1 MNDKSDKR
9 LLFITADEVTVY
21 FWQGPTL
28 KQASLLPPGEEGV
41 AAFAALLAAR
51 PQIPNTIL
59 LDLVEEEFRVENI
72 PHVLIN
78 RHQLLARNAARLF
91 RAATWRRY
99 QVLGREK
106 TGRRDDRVLFS
117 AITNNEIL
125 KPWIDVLSR
134 HQAPLIAIHSVP
146 YLIGKLGKP
155 LGLAAK
161 TVLIMIDVKGSG
173 LRQTFFRDGQLA
185 ISRLALTSHLDDTT
199 ERHVDYLVSEI
210 GRSKLYLQGLQ
221 LLPFDRSDLDV
232 WLISSEERLQAPAD
246 NPGDIAPNIRLHSRQ
261 LSEIARQLGL
271 VDASAARGY
280 QANLVL
286 AQLAASL
293 RGGGYARTQER
304 RYALHRTIKR
314 AVGFVAMASL
324 GAVFLWALGPFTQVL
339 SAKDRLLMLTD
350 QLDHFALLAAEHAH
364 EEVLI
369 EQAAKMRAAVIS
381 AQWLSQVPATPE
393 PFLRSLGPIL
403 IQFPDFQP
411 EQISWRLKTAG
422 PATPADPDFLI
433 YQAEP
438 DLPAD
443 PDLPTKPDLPGDTGF
458 RQIVQ
463 IKGQQNLPDANLRRG
478 LLRAR
483 QFEQAL
489 RRQMPGVI
497 RVKIA
502 HQQPLDFRS
511 EIALYGTSF
520 AVHHSAP
527 FDLQLVLRVIP
538 RELPALDAPTL
549 NKVEE

>member
-199 ERHVDYLVSEI
+199 ERHADCLVSEI
-210 GRSKLYLQGLQ
+210 GKSKCYLQRLQ
-221 LLPFDRSDLDV
+221 LCHLT
-232 WLISSEERLQAPAD
+232 
-246 NPGDIAPNIRLHSRQ
+246 
-261 LSEIARQLGL
+261 
-271 VDASAARGY
+271 AA
-280 QANLVL
+280 
-286 AQLAASL
+286 
-293 RGGGYARTQER
+293 
-304 RYALHRTIKR
+304 I
-314 AVGFVAMASL
+314 
-324 GAVFLWALGPFTQVL
+324 
-339 SAKDRLLMLTD
+339 LM
-350 QLDHFALLAAEHAH
+350 F
-364 EEVLI
+364 
-369 EQAAKMRAAVIS
+369 
-381 AQWLSQVPATPE
+381 
-393 PFLRSLGPIL
+393 G
-403 IQFPDFQP
+403 
-411 EQISWRLKTAG
+411 
-422 PATPADPDFLI
+422 
-433 YQAEP
+433 
-438 DLPAD
+438 
-443 PDLPTKPDLPGDTGF
+443 
-458 RQIVQ
+458 
-463 IKGQQNLPDANLRRG
+463 
-478 LLRAR
+478 
-483 QFEQAL
+483 
-489 RRQMPGVI
+489 
-497 RVKIA
+497 
-502 HQQPLDFRS
+502 
-511 EIALYGTSF
+511 
-520 AVHHSAP
+520 
-527 FDLQLVLRVIP
+527 
-538 RELPALDAPTL
+538 
-549 NKVEE
+549 